1 MEETVKMEK
10 WSLDLLYLLL
20 IGILLFIGKLLKSKV
35 PLLSKVVL
43 PTALLGGII
52 GLLISD
58 VALGQLLPGGT
69 FTIDTKIMEA
79 VVYHALAIG
88 FISLSLK
95 TASEQ
100 NKNKRKLWS
109 TGMVITSNY
118 ALQGFIGIL
127 LVMIFWSDKFIG
139 AGMLLPLGFGQG
151 PALAMSFGTM
161 WTNMLEGNGTAL
173 GASYA
178 FLGFLWGGIV
188 GVIAINVLSRKK
200 GKEKPKEYSDESIGH
215 TMVQVDTVK
224 EVSVLDGL
232 TVQVVVISIIYG
244 AVWLTIFLLEKVLAP
259 LGSIGGTIF
268 GLLSGFNFILG
279 IAYALIYKAI
289 LKVIQKHKPD
299 IKFITNNYLLSNISS
314 LCFNIMIC
322 GSILTITV
330 DFLSSY
336 GWLLLVITTVGG
348 IATLFYNRF
357 ICNRVYSQYK
367 DEYFVAMYGM
377 MTGVASTG
385 IALLKGLDRNLE
397 SPVAEELVLGSGT
410 AITMAIPLFGI
421 LMLPQLGYGTE
432 NAALFDYIALFGCLA
447 YAIVMIIILLIR
459 GKRNHLHESAA
470 PKEK

>member
-1 MEETVKMEK
+1 MEK
-10 WSLDLLYLLL
+10 WPLGLIYLLL
-20 IGILLFIGKLLKSKV
+20 IGILLFVGKLLKSKV

-43 PTALLGGII
+43 PTALLGGLI
-52 GLLISD
+52 GLLISN

-69 FTIDTKIMEA
+69 FAIDTTVMESI
-79 VVYHALAIG
+79 VYHALAIG

-95 TASEQ
+95 TSTEQ
-100 NKNKRKLWS
+100 NKSKRKVWS

-127 LVMIFWSDKFIG
+127 LVMLFWSDKFIG

-161 WTNMLEGNGTAL
+161 WTNMLGGNGTAL

-178 FLGFLWGGIV
+178 FIGFLWGGIV
-188 GVIAINVLSRKK
+188 GVIAINILSRKK
-200 GKEKPKEYSDESIGH
+200 GYVKPKEYVDESIGQ
-215 TMVQVDTVK
+215 TMIQVDTVK

-232 TVQVVVISIIYG
+232 TVQMVVISIIYG
-244 AVWLTIFLLEKVLAP
+244 AVWLTIFLLEKVLQP
-259 LGSIGGTIF
+259 LGNIGNTIF

-279 IAYALIYKAI
+279 IGYALIYKLI
-289 LKVIQKHKPD
+289 LKKVQKKRD
-299 IKFITNNYLLSNISS
+299 NVKFITNNYLLSNISS
-314 LCFNIMIC
+314 TCFNIMIC

-330 DFLSSY
+330 DFLASY

-348 IATLFYNRF
+348 IVTLFYNRF
-357 ICNRVYSQYK
+357 ICNRVYSQFK
-367 DEYFVAMYGM
+367 DEYFVGMYGM

-410 AITMAIPLFGI
+410 AITMAVPLFGI
-421 LMLPQLGYGTE
+421 LMLPQLGYNTPNEG
-432 NAALFDYIALFGCLA
+432 LFNIIALFGCLV
-447 YAIVMIIILLIR
+447 YALVMILILLIR
-459 GKRNHLHESAA
+459 GKRNHLHEETE
-470 PKEK
+470 PKK